1 MNKNN
6 KQYIVGAVFLTGA
19 LLGST
24 SAFAAEGCTYETLV
38 SNVIEGIDQFNAG
51 LKADPTPTANT
62 TVCVDE
68 PVRLMKSHMLYNL
81 DTPVTTDGTATGTPA
96 GLRHMWMLGMA
107 NIARAKGV
115 LKASKGTTNLLPNF
129 HIRGILHGSALSWA
143 LSDAWWQKQV
153 DEDGIQLYPDGN
165 PNKAWIE
172 KVIGLKD
179 QSVASEHLDIQL
191 EVCGVTLMGKGLSN
205 DDVYPGIR
213 VNQGAF
219 GRISA
224 LEQEGYTTVQE
235 GWIDNDSMYE
245 LNDDEDKRGHK
256 DGHK

>member
-1 MNKNN
+1 MNKNK
-6 KQYIVGAVFLTGA
+6 KQFFLKAALVAGAIF
-19 LLGST
+19 GST
-24 SAFAAEGCTYETLV
+24 AVFAAEGCTYETLV
-38 SNVIEGIDQFNAG
+38 SNVIAGIDLYNAG

-68 PVRLMKSHMLYNL
+68 PVRLTKSHMLFNM
-81 DTPVTTDGTATGTPA
+81 DTPVTTDGTTNGTPA

-115 LKASKGTTNLLPNF
+115 LKATSGATNLLPNF

-143 LSDAWWQKQV
+143 LNDAWWQKQV
-153 DEDGIQLYPDGN
+153 DDDGNQLYPDGN

-172 KVIGLKD
+172 KVLALKN
-179 QSVASEHLDIQL
+179 QVVAGANLDIQL
-191 EVCGVTLMGKGLSN
+191 EVCGVTLMGKGLSS

-219 GRISA
+219 GRMSILA
-224 LEQEGYTTVQE
+224 QEGYTIVQE
-235 GWIDNDSMYE
+235 GWIDNDKRHH
-245 LNDDEDKRGHK
+245 DDH
-256 DGHK
+256 